1 MKSNYIYY
9 LFVIYL
15 IYNFANVVHSAE
27 CGSNAPPLEQY
38 QITAPNG
45 WSLDFAFADYN
56 RLLLDFGGVGQVSKA
71 VAEKIY
77 LNQPRSLHLRFYTN
91 DIYDLYFT
99 VYDFNGVPCNHTAS
113 TNATLA
119 IPKVDI
125 IQPKCL
131 FTNATITP
139 INNTI
144 INAQSF
150 TIKNVMM
157 ASPDFEM
164 TAYTPTFQYGVLM
177 NGVYSLT
184 YYPSGFTSLLNLQAK
199 NDLVPLVNYPAGIL
213 GKNNSMTIL
222 NPQSF
227 TSIKLYDPQ
236 GVEVAPTSPNTYTIM
251 NTISYNLV
259 AVSNTC
265 GTQVLPVN
273 SDNIP
278 ILKSTVHSYNCD
290 DRTVGVSFGFDYN
303 VTGTDYSLTYLG
315 NPYQIGEILKLEQS
329 DSVSIQLNGQFST
342 RYYFYISPFSSNLTY
357 TVDSYPT
364 CFSDGSIQFN
374 YDGDISN
381 VRLNGQPLLSKTIPF
396 EYDTDYIVQPFCGD
410 SFSIRHNNNPL
421 YSVDSTSRDC
431 LGTSSIVISNYKS
444 FHELNLTDTKLNI
457 NYTINSDGVFKDVI
471 NSDNLLL
478 SYRNFANCSIF
489 QTTLNDIIIT
499 DPDVSTID
507 LKKQILTPT
516 TSCQDKVSVNF
527 EMVNHGVLIDNVTL
541 NLFMGESYLH
551 KIKFGTCPPLSYYL
565 EVGYSL
571 NATTYKIIRPAV
583 CKDSLALVQFESVDL
598 LNLDSLYV
606 DGNNYGFD
614 RNSVIIQVPTGK
626 HIVELNY
633 WNDMAG
639 CVAVLEI
646 DIPYTKDIEIAY
658 TVTNQDSTNC
668 SFATGSVHFSNIA
681 DFFSLEFDAM
691 PLDSSGTLGK
701 LNTGDYLFEF
711 NHTVCGVGQINIPI
725 VTDGKVILE
734 EIYHPTCIKKGQSDG
749 IHRVTVFDRL
759 GNRIRNITTNPRYSF
774 DNMGIIAGLYDEYE
788 NRIQYLN
795 CIWPIQGEIPL
806 TDIKITYS
814 DIKPFTSYPGSFNF
828 NVNQPIRINQAGIS
842 GFGSPFVYPNHID
855 FALVPGNQN
864 PFQIMYNDL
873 CVVSTPGP
881 VSPAEPDFGIKITTK
896 CGTLDN
902 YAQFPQSVVDNYYI
916 TTNNGVPDENNQIP
930 VYSGLYILLTSKA
943 TGQLHFLL
951 MDNSNIEAP
960 SNVQYT
966 LTNESCFGS
975 SDGSITIINPDAS
988 LTYRLSGDSTYPQ
1001 PVNGSWTGLPVGEYQ
1016 LSVTNTTS
1024 LSCNQLYSIIINSNE
1039 PVVNPSVVRQCVTGG
1054 NGIAAFST
1062 IVNNQQAKNVVY
1074 SVDGVESNSEQVL
1087 LPSGNYTVK
1096 AFVKDSTCRQF
1107 VNQDFTIQSNIIEAE
1122 VVSSI
1127 CSTASIKATS
1137 ELQDQ
1142 LIIRLINVTN
1152 GGNSL
1157 VGQAINGNTANITNL
1172 SRGTYQF
1179 TVAESS
1185 GCLMTTTSFNIL
1197 ECPTQPPT
1205 ETPTQTPVNHSYQ
1218 LSPSSSLLFTFLT
1231 IISMLFIYHN

>member
-1 MKSNYIYY
+1 MKSKFIY

-15 IYNFANVVHSAE
+15 IYNFANVVNSAE

-38 QITAPNG
+38 QIDNPNP
-45 WSLDFAFADYN
+45 WSHSLSLIDSN
-56 RLLLDFGGVGQVSKA
+56 RLLLDFGGVGQFSRA

-77 LNQPRSLHLRFYTN
+77 FNIPRSVQLRFYIN
-91 DIYDLYFT
+91 DIYDLFFT
-99 VYDFNGVPCNHTAS
+99 VYDFNGVPCNHTTSINS
-113 TNATLA
+113 TLTL
-119 IPKVDI
+119 PKIDI
-125 IQPKCL
+125 VQPKCL
-131 FTNATITP
+131 YANATITP
-139 INNTI
+139 INNTY

-150 TIKNVMM
+150 IIENPLFP
-157 ASPDFEM
+157 APEFEM
-164 TAYTPTFQYGVLM
+164 TAYTPTFQYRVGM
-177 NGVYSLT
+177 NGVYSLKYDT
-184 YYPSGFTSLLNLQAK
+184 GYPSLINLQAQ

-236 GVEVAPTSPNTYTIM
+236 GVEVAPTSTNTYTIVNSITYQM
-251 NTISYNLV
+251 V

-278 ILKSTVHSYNCD
+278 VLKSNVHSYNCES
-290 DRTVGVSFGFDYN
+290 RTVDVSFGFDYN
-303 VTGTDYSLTYLG
+303 VTGTDYSLSYLG
-315 NPYQIGEILKLEQS
+315 YPYVADSILTLEESSSVTIKL
-329 DSVSIQLNGQFST
+329 DGQFST
-342 RYYFYISPFSSNLTY
+342 SYYFLISPFISNLTY

-374 YDGDISN
+374 YDGDISK
-381 VRLNGQPLLSKTIPF
+381 VKVDGAPLQSKTMPF
-396 EYDTDYIVQPFCGD
+396 LYDNIHTIKPLCGY
-410 SFSIRHNNNPL
+410 SFTLRHNVFPL
-421 YSVDSTSRDC
+421 YSVDSTSSDC
-431 LGTSSIVISNYKS
+431 LGTSSIVITNYKS

-457 NYTINSDGVFKDVI
+457 NYTINSDGVFTDVI
-471 NSDNLLL
+471 NSNNLLL
-478 SYRNFANCSIF
+478 SYRNYANCSII
-489 QTTLNDIIIT
+489 QTTLNYIIKNE
-499 DPDVSTID
+499 PDVSTFD
-507 LKKQILTPT
+507 FKRQILTPT

-527 EMVNHGVLIDNVTL
+527 EMVNHGILIDNVTL
-541 NLFMGESYLH
+541 NLNIGEIYAH
-551 KIKFGTCPPLSYYL
+551 QIKYGACPPISYIL
-565 EVGYSL
+565 EVDDSL
-571 NATTYKIIRPAV
+571 NATTYKIIRPAI

-606 DGNNYGFD
+606 DGYNNGFD
-614 RNSVIIQVPTGK
+614 SNSVIIQVSTGK
-626 HIVELNY
+626 HRVELIY
-633 WNDMAG
+633 FNDEG
-639 CVAVLEI
+639 SCLTVLEI

-668 SFATGSVHFSNIA
+668 SFATGAVHFSNIT
-681 DFFSLEFDAM
+681 DYFSLEYDGM
-691 PLDSSGTLGK
+691 KVDSSGTM
-701 LNTGDYLFEF
+701 NNFQAGDYFFEF
-711 NHTVCGVGQINIPI
+711 NHTVCGVGQITIPI
-725 VTDGKVILE
+725 VTDGQVILE
-734 EIYHPTCIKKGQSDG
+734 EIYQPTCINNQQSDG

-795 CIWPIQGEIPL
+795 CVWMIKGEIPFA
-806 TDIKITYS
+806 DIEITYS

-828 NVNQPIRINQAGIS
+828 HLSRPIRINTATIS
-842 GFGSPFVYPNHID
+842 GYGAPFVYPNHID
-855 FALVPGNQN
+855 FALLPGNQN
-864 PFQIMYNDL
+864 PVQIMYNDL
-873 CVVSTPGP
+873 CLLYRPP
-881 VSPAEPDFGIKITTK
+881 PISPAEPDFGIKVFTK
-896 CGTLDN
+896 CGTMDN

-916 TTNNGVPDENNQIP
+916 GTDNGVPDENNLIP
-930 VYSGLYILLTSKA
+930 MNRGLYILLTSKA
-943 TGQLHFLL
+943 TGQLHFIRL
-951 MDNSNIEAP
+951 DNTNIEAP

-966 LTNESCFGS
+966 FTSESCFGS

-988 LTYRLSGDSTYPQ
+988 LTYSLSGFTTYPL

-1016 LSVTNTTS
+1016 LSVTNTS
-1024 LSCNQLYSIIINSNE
+1024 SISCNQIYPIIISSNE
-1039 PVVNPSVVRQCVTGG
+1039 PVVNPSVVRQCVAGG
-1054 NGIAAFST
+1054 NGIVAFST
-1062 IVNNQQAKNVVY
+1062 IVSNQQAKNVVY

-1122 VVSSI
+1122 VTSSI

-1218 LSPSSSLLFTFLT
+1218 LSPSSSLLLFTFFT
-1231 IISMLFIYHN
+1231 IISMLFVYNN